1 MLSPFSRSVRSSLV
15 TALLALSVA
24 ACSSSDGGSFLD
36 PDYGDTLPSEPGGT
50 GVGETGGDVPPP
62 GDEPDDDGTG
72 GADDDGGLPPEPDDD
87 GIDNGSEEPEDLCDD
102 ASDVTLYLSPDD
114 SNSMSSPVQVRE
126 AVLGEWGSVEAVAI
140 RTWEFFNYYRF
151 DYPAAEPG
159 QVVVS
164 PSLHQPDADEDG
176 EYLLQ
181 IGVSSELLDEQTRA
195 PMAITL
201 VLDTSGSMEGRSMDM
216 LKESSMAIAA
226 SLREGDTIS
235 IVTWATD
242 NQVRLERHEVTG
254 PDDPTLL
261 AEIEA
266 LEPGGS
272 TDLHGGL
279 VAGYE
284 LAQSSYAAGLVNR
297 IVLVSDG
304 GANAGLTDVDLI
316 AQYAG
321 SQDED
326 GIYMVGVGVGD
337 PLSYHDDL
345 MDVVTDVGK
354 GASVFIADP
363 DEAWSIFHDD
373 FISTMAVAARDVQVR
388 LDMPPGFEIVSTS
401 AEEVSTDVSE
411 VEPQHLAPNDTMVF
425 HQRIRT
431 CAPEL
436 LDEDASITVTV
447 RYRDAVTFETREVVH
462 EQLISELLQQSPA
475 QLLKGAAIFSYAE
488 SLKAYKKADLEG
500 RASTTEGAFRALE
513 RAEAVL
519 EGDADL
525 AEIRAVL
532 EALADV

>member
-1 MLSPFSRSVRSSLV
+1 MSLPSTWSLRSSLV
-15 TALLALSVA
+15 TALLALSVG
-24 ACSSSDGGSFLD
+24 ACSSPDSLGFQN
-36 PDYGDTLPSEPGGT
+36 PDYEDTYPSGAEGT
-50 GVGETGGDVPPP
+50 GAGESG
-62 GDEPDDDGTG
+62 EG
-72 GADDDGGLPPEPDDD
+72 GADPDEEPAGTSGGDDGGGGLPPEPDDD
-87 GIDNGSEEPEDLCDD
+87 GIDNGSKNEGEACDD
-102 ASDVTLYLSPDD
+102 LDDVTLYLSPDD

-126 AVLGEWGSVEAVAI
+126 AVLDEWGSVESVAI

-151 DYPAAEPG
+151 DYPAAEAG
-159 QVVVS
+159 QIAVS
-164 PSLHQPDADEDG
+164 PSLYQPTADDDG

-181 IGVSSELLDEQTRA
+181 IGVTSEQLDAETRA

-201 VLDTSGSMEGRSMDM
+201 VLDTTGSMEGRSMDM

-226 SLREGDTIS
+226 SLREGDIIS

-242 NQVRLERHEVTG
+242 NQVRLERHVVAG
-254 PDDPTLL
+254 PNDPTLL
-261 AEIEA
+261 AELEA

-284 LAQSSYAAGLVNR
+284 LAQGSYAPGFVNR

-304 GANAGLTDVDLI
+304 GANAGLTDVELI
-316 AQYAG
+316 ADFAG

-337 PLSYHDDL
+337 PLDYHDHL

-354 GASVFIADP
+354 GASVFISDA

-401 AEEVSTDVSE
+401 AEEVSTDVAE

-436 LDEDASITVTV
+436 LEEDPLITVTV
-447 RYRDAVTFETREVVH
+447 RYRDAATFETREVVH
-462 EQLISELLQQSPA
+462 EQRISSLLQQSPA

-488 SLKAYKKADLEG
+488 SLKAYKKADGES
-500 RASTTEGAFRALE
+500 RALVTEGAFEALA

-532 EALADV
+532 EALSEQ